1 MAKAQPIPEMRA
13 EEPFAAAAAKV
24 VRVRT
29 AELRE
34 HSHDVLDLEQIER
47 VHDLRVATRR
57 LRAVIEVFKPCFE
70 KKARRAA
77 IADLKELADT
87 LGERRDRDV
96 QIEALTEFAG
106 ELAEK
111 ERGGVDGMIGAVAAE
126 RPQVNQELAPLV
138 AEQWIGG
145 LCDRL
150 EELAAGAEARAR
162 KNR

>member
-1 MAKAQPIPEMRA
+1 MAKANPIPEMRA
-13 EEPFAAAAAKV
+13 EGPFAAAAAKV

-34 HSHDVLDLEQIER
+34 HSHGVLDLEQIER

-57 LRAVIEVFKPCFE
+57 LRAVIEVFKPCFP

-77 IADLKELADT
+77 IADLKRLADA

-106 ELAEK
+106 ELTDED
-111 ERGGVDGMIGAVAAE
+111 RGGVDGMIEAVAAE
-126 RPQVNQELAPLV
+126 RPVVNQELAPLV
-138 AEQWIGG
+138 AEQSIAG

-150 EELAAGAEARAR
+150 AELAAEAERR
-162 KNR
+162 GLQE